1 MNEEW
6 SRSSGVGPKGSD
18 DEVRKERRRGYWR
31 ELREAAEV
39 L

>member
-1 MNEEW
+1 MKSVQEAAALGQ
-6 SRSSGVGPKGSD
+6 RDSD

-31 ELREAAEV
+31 ELREAGEV